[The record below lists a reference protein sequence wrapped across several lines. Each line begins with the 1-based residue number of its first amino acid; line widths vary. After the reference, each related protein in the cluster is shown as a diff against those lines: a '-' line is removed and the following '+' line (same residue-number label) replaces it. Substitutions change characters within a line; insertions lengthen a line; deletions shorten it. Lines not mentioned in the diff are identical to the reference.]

1 MLCRV
6 TRLLVPFRHAIGSN
20 RSKSGLSEAFVMN
33 RATIKPKAYLKEGCP
48 YSFKYLLFMTEAG
61 LLDQVDVVRCDPESA
76 EFDAVKQKL
85 SEATGREA
93 TFPTVEIAPQEYLS
107 DSDKLIEH
115 YARGCN
121 VDPSTMPA
129 LSFYTETLFPQLAK
143 LHE

>member
-1 MLCRV
+1 VLCRV
-6 TRLLVPFRHAIGSN
+6 TRLLVSFTRASVSTRGE
-20 RSKSGLSEAFVMN
+20 SGRIEVFMMD
-33 RATIKPKAYLKEGCP
+33 RATFKPKAYLKEGCP

-61 LLDQVDVVRCDPESA
+61 LLDQVDMVRCDPESA
-76 EFDAVKQKL
+76 ELDAVKQKL

>member
-1 MLCRV
+1 
-6 TRLLVPFRHAIGSN
+6 VPFRHAIGSN
-20 RSKSGLSEAFVMN
+20 RSESGLSEAFVMN

-93 TFPTVEIAPQEYLS
+93 TFPTVEIAPKRYLS
-107 DSDKLIEH
+107 DSDKLIAH
-115 YARGCN
+115 YARVCN
-121 VDPSTMPA
+121 VDWGTLPT
-129 LSFYTETLFPQLAK
+129 LSFYTETLFPQLAAS
-143 LHE
+143 HE